1 MTHDP
6 MRQADIARRLAN
18 MAKARRCGVKTRAG
32 HPCRQAAVIGRNRCR
47 MHGGA
52 KGSGGLPGDR
62 NGNFKTG
69 LHTHE
74 AKAIRNAVRAKVRE
88 LKGLIQ
94 AAKPT
99 RQD

>member
-1 MTHDP
+1 
-6 MRQADIARRLAN
+6 
-18 MAKARRCGVKTRAG
+18 
-32 HPCRQAAVIGRNRCR
+32 

-52 KGSGGLPGDR
+52 KGSGGPRGDR
-62 NGNFKTG
+62 NGNFKRG
-69 LHTHE
+69 LYTYE
-74 AKAIRNAVRAKVRE
+74 AKAIRNAVRTKVRE